1 MDLVSIILPY
11 YKKKKFILKTIN
23 SVISQKFKNFEL
35 IIIYDDTDK
44 SDLKYL
50 SAICKKDKR
59 IKILINKTNQGAG
72 NSRNKG
78 LKVAK
83 GKYIAFIDADDI
95 WHPNKI
101 KFQLNFMKKNKFN
114 ITHTS
119 YYVTNSKCEII
130 GKRIANNL
138 TYNDLVKSCDIG
150 LSTVILKKKILKKNF
165 FVNLK
170 TKEDYVLWLRLAK
183 KGHKFYGINK
193 YFTRWMS
200 LNNSLSS
207 STLQKLIDG
216 YRVYRIYLNKTVILS
231 LYHLFILSFNFLK
244 K

>member
-11 YKKKKFILKTIN
+11 YKKKNFILKTIN
-23 SVISQKFKNFEL
+23 SVVSQKFKNFEL

-50 SAICKKDKR
+50 LEICKKDKR

-119 YYVTNSKCEII
+119 YYVQ
-130 GKRIANNL
+130 
-138 TYNDLVKSCDIG
+138 
-150 LSTVILKKKILKKNF
+150 ILKVKL
-165 FVNLK
+165 
-170 TKEDYVLWLRLAK
+170 LAK
-183 KGHKFYGINK
+183 E
-193 YFTRWMS
+193 
-200 LNNSLSS
+200 L
-207 STLQKLIDG
+207 LI
-216 YRVYRIYLNKTVILS
+216 I
-231 LYHLFILSFNFLK
+231 
-244 K
+244 

>member
-11 YKKKKFILKTIN
+11 YKKKNFILKTIN
-23 SVISQKFKNFEL
+23 SVTSQKFKNFEL

-50 SAICKKDKR
+50 TEICNNDKR

-72 NSRNKG
+72 ISRNKG
-78 LKVAK
+78 LRVAK
-83 GKYIAFIDADDI
+83 GNYIAFIDADDI

-101 KFQLNFMKKNKFN
+101 YFQLNFMKKNKFN

-119 YYVTNSKCEII
+119 YYVTNSKSQII

-138 TYNDLVKSCDIG
+138 TYYDLVKSCDIG
-150 LSTVILKKKILKKNF
+150 LSTVILKKKILKKKF
-165 FVNLK
+165 FANLK

-183 KGHKFYGINK
+183 KGHKFYGLNK
-193 YFTRWMS
+193 FFTRWMS

-207 STLQKLIDG
+207 STIQKLFDG
-216 YRVYRIYLNKTVILS
+216 YKVYRIHLKKSVFLS
-231 LYHLFILSFNFLK
+231 FYHLFILSFNFLK